1 MLPADR
7 FDDIEISIL
16 KFVTIVTDDRET
28 VAGKVAGAMGMD
40 VATLLASPHTMVGS
54 AEQIVDE
61 LVEQRERWQG
71 SYVTVQADAYEA
83 FAPVVAALA
92 GT

>member
-1 MLPADR
+1 
-7 FDDIEISIL
+7 
-16 KFVTIVTDDRET
+16 
-28 VAGKVAGAMGMD
+28 MGMD
-40 VATLLASPHTMVGS
+40 APTLLASPHTMVGS

-71 SYVTVQADAYEA
+71 SYVTVQSDALEA
-83 FAPVVAALA
+83 FAPVVAALG

>member
-1 MLPADR
+1 
-7 FDDIEISIL
+7 
-16 KFVTIVTDDRET
+16 
-28 VAGKVAGAMGMD
+28 
-40 VATLLASPHTMVGS
+40 VGS

-71 SYVTVQADAYEA
+71 SYVTVQSDALEA

>member
-1 MLPADR
+1 
-7 FDDIEISIL
+7 
-16 KFVTIVTDDRET
+16 
-28 VAGKVAGAMGMD
+28 MD
-40 VATLLASPHTMVGS
+40 APTLLASPHTMVGS
-54 AEQIVDE
+54 IEQIVDE

-71 SYVTVQADAYEA
+71 SYVTVQSNALEA